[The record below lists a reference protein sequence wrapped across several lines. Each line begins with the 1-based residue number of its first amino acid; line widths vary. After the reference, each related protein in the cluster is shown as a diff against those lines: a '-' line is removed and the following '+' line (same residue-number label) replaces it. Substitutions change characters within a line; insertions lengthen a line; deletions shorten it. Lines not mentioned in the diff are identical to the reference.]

1 MAKPIQLHQ
10 GDYLDM
16 TELTPNSA
24 RAAGF
29 PGNLL
34 RNIWKGKF
42 AYFLLIPLL
51 FFYGVFV
58 LYPSFRTIQ
67 FVFMRYEFLRPDRV
81 QFTGFENIVRWAQ
94 DPRVLET
101 TWVTLKFFL
110 MYVPSSTLLALLVA
124 LALDRVARVKLATLY
139 RTVFYLPVVLP
150 AGIIFIVWTWIF
162 DPTWGVLNTIIW
174 NSGIPWPWT
183 RWLADPVS
191 ALPSLAFMSVWRLMG
206 VTMILFLVGLGNISN
221 EIREAARIDGASEW
235 QLIRFI
241 ELPLLIPTFLIILT
255 LRLQVLGM
263 VEEPLVMTQGSPV
276 RTTMTYGLQAYYISF
291 RDGNW
296 DMGLGSTWF
305 IILGIF
311 SALTAV
317 VAWKLMHSEED

>member
-1 MAKPIQLHQ
+1 
-10 GDYLDM
+10 M
-16 TELTPNSA
+16 TDLTLSTGAA
-24 RAAGF
+24 RDAGF
-29 PGNLL
+29 PGKLL
-34 RNIWKGKF
+34 RAIWRGKV
-42 AYFLLIPLL
+42 AYLLLIPLL
-51 FFYGVFV
+51 FFYVLFV

-67 FVFMRYEFLRPDRV
+67 FVFMRYEFLRPDRRG
-81 QFTGFENIVRWAQ
+81 FNGFENIVNWFQ

-101 TWVTLKFFL
+101 TWVTFKFFL
-110 MYVPSSTLLALLVA
+110 MYVPASTLLALLVA
-124 LALDRVARVKLATLY
+124 LALDRVIRVRLSAFY
-139 RTVFYLPVVLP
+139 RTIFYLPVVLP

-162 DPTWGVLNTIIW
+162 DPTWGVMNTIIW
-174 NSGIPWPWT
+174 NLGIPWPWT
-183 RWLADPVS
+183 KWLADPAT

-206 VTMILFLVGLGNISN
+206 VSMLIFLVGLGNISN

-241 ELPLLIPTFLIILT
+241 ELPLLIPTFLIIFT
-255 LRLQVLGM
+255 LRLQVFGM

-276 RTTMTYGLQAYYISF
+276 RQTMTYGLQAYYISF

-311 SALTAV
+311 SAVTAV
-317 VAWKLMHSEED
+317 LAWKLMHQEAE

>member
-1 MAKPIQLHQ
+1 MDLLEAKPLPVRQTKTGASLI
-10 GDYLDM
+10 
-16 TELTPNSA
+16 A
-24 RAAGF
+24 K
-29 PGNLL
+29 
-34 RNIWKGKF
+34 IWKGRL
-42 AYFLLIPLL
+42 AYLLLAPLM

-58 LYPSFRTIQ
+58 LYPSLRTIQ

-81 QFTGFENIVRWAQ
+81 GFSGLDNLIRWVQ

-101 TWVTLKFFL
+101 TWVTVKFFL
-110 MYVPSSTLLALLVA
+110 MYVPASTLLALLVA
-124 LALDRVARVKLATLY
+124 LALDRVARVRLATIY
-139 RTVFYLPVVLP
+139 RTIFYLPVVLP

-174 NSGIPWPWT
+174 NLGIPWPWT
-183 RWLADPVS
+183 KWLAAPES
-191 ALPSLAFMSVWRLMG
+191 ALASLAFMSVWRLMG
-206 VTMILFLVGLGNISN
+206 VTMLLFLVGLGTISN

-235 QLIRFI
+235 QLIRYI

-276 RTTMTYGLQAYYISF
+276 RSTMTYGLQAYYISF

-296 DMGLGSTWF
+296 DMGYGSTWF

-311 SALTAV
+311 SAIAAAA
-317 VAWKLMHSEED
+317 AWKLMHSEEN

>member
-1 MAKPIQLHQ
+1 MTQL
-10 GDYLDM
+10 
-16 TELTPNSA
+16 TSSA
-24 RAAGF
+24 TRPAGF
-29 PGNLL
+29 PGTLL
-34 RNIWKGKF
+34 KRIWKGKF
-42 AYFLLIPLL
+42 AYLLLVPLL
-51 FFYGVFV
+51 AFYGFFV

-67 FVFMRYEFLRPDRV
+67 FVFMRYEFLRPDRI
-81 QFTGFENIVRWAQ
+81 QFNGLENIIRWIQ
-94 DPRVLET
+94 DPRVPET
-101 TWVTLKFFL
+101 TWVTIKFFL
-110 MYVPSSTLLALLVA
+110 MYVPSSTLLALFVA
-124 LALDRVARVKLATLY
+124 LALDRVIRVRAATLY
-139 RTVFYLPVVLP
+139 RTLFYLPVVLP

-174 NSGIPWPWT
+174 NLHLPWPWT

-191 ALPSLAFMSVWRLMG
+191 ALPALAFMSVWRLMG
-206 VTMILFLVGLGNISN
+206 VTMLLFLVGLGNISN

-276 RTTMTYGLQAYYISF
+276 RSTMTYGLQAYYISF

-296 DMGLGSTWF
+296 DMGYGSTWF
-305 IILGIF
+305 IILGVF

-317 VAWKLMHSEED
+317 LAWKLMHQEED

>member
-1 MAKPIQLHQ
+1 
-10 GDYLDM
+10 M
-16 TELTPNSA
+16 TELTSSA
-24 RAAGF
+24 PRPAGF
-29 PGNLL
+29 PGTLL
-34 RNIWKGKF
+34 KNIWKGKF
-42 AYFLLIPLL
+42 AYLLLVPLL
-51 FFYGVFV
+51 AFYGLFV

-81 QFTGFENIVRWAQ
+81 QFNGLENIIRFFQ
-94 DPRVLET
+94 DPRVPET
-101 TWVTLKFFL
+101 TWVTVKFFL
-110 MYVPSSTLLALLVA
+110 MYVPSSTLLALFVA
-124 LALDRVARVKLATLY
+124 LALDRVIRVRAATLY
-139 RTVFYLPVVLP
+139 RTIFYLPVVLP

-174 NSGIPWPWT
+174 NLHIPWPWT
-183 RWLADPVS
+183 RWLADPIS

-206 VTMILFLVGLGNISN
+206 VTMLLFLVGLGNISN

-235 QLIRFI
+235 QVIRFI

-296 DMGLGSTWF
+296 DMGYGSTWF
-305 IILGIF
+305 IILGVF

-317 VAWKLMHSEED
+317 LAWKLMHQEED

>member
-1 MAKPIQLHQ
+1 MTNHSTSSRKPLDVIDQIKSGTQL
-10 GDYLDM
+10 
-16 TELTPNSA
+16 A
-24 RAAGF
+24 RF
-29 PGNLL
+29 PLNLL
-34 RNIWKGKF
+34 RSIWKGKL
-42 AYFLLIPLL
+42 AYFLLVPLL
-51 FFYGVFV
+51 FFYSVFV
-58 LYPSFRTIQ
+58 LYPSLRTFQ
-67 FVFMRYEFLRPDRV
+67 FMFMRYEFLRPERV
-81 QFTGFENIVRWAQ
+81 DFTGLDNIVRWVQ
-94 DPRVLET
+94 DPRVVET
-101 TWVTLKFFL
+101 TWVTVKFFL

-124 LALDRVARVKLATLY
+124 LALDRVARVKLATIY
-139 RTVFYLPVVLP
+139 RTIFYLPVVLP

-174 NSGIPWPWT
+174 NLDLPWPWT
-183 RWLADPVS
+183 KWLAHPAS

-206 VTMILFLVGLGNISN
+206 VTMLLFLVGLGNISN

-263 VEEPLVMTQGSPV
+263 IEEPLVMTQGSPV

-296 DMGLGSTWF
+296 DLGYGSTWF
-305 IILGIF
+305 MILGLF
-311 SALTAV
+311 SALAAV
-317 VAWKLMHSEED
+317 IAWKLMHTEEI

>member
-1 MAKPIQLHQ
+1 MGAIE
-10 GDYLDM
+10 Y
-16 TELTPNSA
+16 NSNSV
-24 RAAGF
+24 RKTGF
-29 PGNLL
+29 LSDLL
-34 RNIWKGKF
+34 RNIWKGRL

-51 FFYGVFV
+51 FFYGLFV
-58 LYPSFRTIQ
+58 LYPSLRTIQ

-81 QFTGFENIVRWAQ
+81 GFNGLDNLIRWVQ

-101 TWVTLKFFL
+101 TWVTVKFFL
-110 MYVPSSTLLALLVA
+110 MYVPTSTLLAFFVA
-124 LALDRVARVKLATLY
+124 LALDRVVKVHLATIY
-139 RTVFYLPVVLP
+139 RTIFYLPVVLP
-150 AGIIFIVWTWIF
+150 AGIVFVVWTWIF

-174 NSGIPWPWT
+174 NLGIPWPWT
-183 RWLADPVS
+183 KWLAHPDS
-191 ALPSLAFMSVWRLMG
+191 ALASLAFMSVWRLMG

-241 ELPLLIPTFLIILT
+241 EIPLMIPTFLVILT

-276 RTTMTYGLQAYYISF
+276 RSTMTYGLQAYYISF

-296 DMGLGSTWF
+296 DMGYGSTWF
-305 IILGIF
+305 IILGLF

-317 VAWKLMHSEED
+317 VAWKLMHPDEE

>member
-1 MAKPIQLHQ
+1 MDITEGTPLAVRQARFSDSFLGKIWRARLA
-10 GDYLDM
+10 YL
-16 TELTPNSA
+16 
-24 RAAGF
+24 
-29 PGNLL
+29 LL
-34 RNIWKGKF
+34 
-42 AYFLLIPLL
+42 APLL
-51 FFYGVFV
+51 FFYCVFV
-58 LYPSFRTIQ
+58 LYPSLRT
-67 FVFMRYEFLRPDRV
+67 FAMVFMQYEFLRPDRI
-81 QFTGFENIVRWAQ
+81 GFNGLENIIRWIN

-101 TWVTLKFFL
+101 TWVTVKFFL
-110 MYVPSSTLLALLVA
+110 MYVPSSTLLAFLVA
-124 LALDRVARVKLATLY
+124 LALDRVAGFRLATFY
-139 RTVFYLPVVLP
+139 RTIFYLPVVLP

-174 NSGIPWPWT
+174 NLGISWPWT
-183 RWLADPVS
+183 GWLADPDS
-191 ALPSLAFMSVWRLMG
+191 ALSSLAFMSVWRLMG

-296 DMGLGSTWF
+296 DMGYGSTWF
-305 IILGIF
+305 IILGLF
-311 SALTAV
+311 SALTAAL
-317 VAWKLMHSEED
+317 AWKLMHREEN

>member
-1 MAKPIQLHQ
+1 MA
-10 GDYLDM
+10 
-16 TELTPNSA
+16 ELTSGAVPAA
-24 RAAGF
+24 RSR
-29 PGNLL
+29 GNLL
-34 RNIWKGKF
+34 QRIWKAKL
-42 AYFLLIPLL
+42 AYLLLIPLL
-51 FFYGVFV
+51 IFYGLFV

-67 FVFMRYEFLRPDRV
+67 FVFMQYEFLRPDRV
-81 QFTGFENIVRWAQ
+81 HFSGLENIIRWIQ

-101 TWVTLKFFL
+101 TWVTIKFFL
-110 MYVPSSTLLALLVA
+110 MYVPSSTLLALVVA
-124 LALDRVARVKLATLY
+124 LALDRVRRVRVATLY
-139 RTVFYLPVVLP
+139 RTIFYLPVVLP

-162 DPTWGVLNTIIW
+162 DPTWGVLNTLIW
-174 NSGIPWPWT
+174 NLNIPWPWT

-221 EIREAARIDGASEW
+221 EIRESARIDGASEW

-241 ELPLLIPTFLIILT
+241 ELPLLIPTFLIVLT

-296 DMGLGSTWF
+296 DMGYGSTWF
-305 IILGIF
+305 IILGVF

-317 VAWKLMHSEED
+317 LAWKLMHKEED

>member
-1 MAKPIQLHQ
+1 MDITDGTLIAIR
-10 GDYLDM
+10 
-16 TELTPNSA
+16 E
-24 RAAGF
+24 AGF
-29 PGNLL
+29 PGSLL
-34 RNIWKGKF
+34 RKIWKGRL
-42 AYFLLIPLL
+42 AYLLLVPLL
-51 FFYGVFV
+51 FFYCVFV
-58 LYPSFRTIQ
+58 LYPSLRTFQ
-67 FVFMRYEFLRPDRV
+67 FMFMRYEFLRPDRV
-81 QFTGFENIVRWAQ
+81 GFTGLDNIIRFLK

-101 TWVTLKFFL
+101 TWVTIKFFL
-110 MYVPSSTLLALLVA
+110 MYVPSSTLLAFLVA
-124 LALDRVARVKLATLY
+124 LALDRVTRVKLATLY
-139 RTVFYLPVVLP
+139 RTIFYLPVVLP

-174 NSGIPWPWT
+174 NLGIPWPWT
-183 RWLADPVS
+183 KWLADPAS
-191 ALPSLAFMSVWRLMG
+191 ALASLAFMSVWRLMG
-206 VTMILFLVGLGNISN
+206 VTMLLFLVGLGNISN

-276 RTTMTYGLQAYYISF
+276 RTTMTYGLQAYYTSF

-296 DMGLGSTWF
+296 DMGYGSTWF
-305 IILGIF
+305 IILGLF

-317 VAWKLMHSEED
+317 VAWKMMHTEES